1 MRFFSIVVGFVAIFP
16 AARPEAGS
24 HGNSLCATYDAQL
37 KTTTAMEQCESLAT
51 DVHHLFPSVNKKQ
64 VHVSLST
71 MQDRLNDV
79 QHRLNTAQHHL
90 NTMQD
95 HLTTLKRHI
104 HTVQHHPIPDSTSE
118 STSGSSGASKM
129 PRDTRAA
136 TTQCMSPFP
145 ELKSI
150 LESSVTIVWHQLK
163 SIYRWI
169 ARSPY
174 AAYGPAAIAL
184 ICPSRNAAS
193 QWVWLA
199 KKVGFTERGPAAGMF
214 CPLLDYIAAV

>member
-1 MRFFSIVVGFVAIFP
+1 MRFFSIVVGLVAIFP

-37 KTTTAMEQCESLAT
+37 KTATAMEQCESLAT
-51 DVHHLFPSVNKKQ
+51 DLHHLSPSVNKKQ
-64 VHVSLST
+64 VHVSLSA

-90 NTMQD
+90 STMQD

-104 HTVQHHPIPDSTSE
+104 HSVQHHPIPDSTSE
-118 STSGSSGASKM
+118 STSDSSGASKM
-129 PRDTRAA
+129 PQDTRAA

-150 LESSVTIVWHQLK
+150 LESSITIVWHQLK

-174 AAYGPAAIAL
+174 AAYGPTAIVL
-184 ICPSRNAAS
+184 ICPSRNTAL

-199 KKVGFTERGPAAGMF
+199 KKVGFTERGPAAVCF
-214 CPLLDYIAAV
+214 APSWTI